1 MAMHVGATRG
11 GAIASINVTP
21 MADVII
27 VLLIIFMV
35 MVPKLTN
42 PVDLPDARTGKE
54 KADGPIAITLSR
66 DGSIR
71 LAEHG
76 IVVLPQL
83 TALIRERMETEGGS
97 VVVNADEGLSYERVA
112 EVLTACRTAGAE
124 EVALMTEARP

>member
-1 MAMHVGATRG
+1 MALHVGATRG

-35 MVPKLTN
+35 TVPRLTR
-42 PVDLPDARTGKE
+42 PVDLPDARSGSQRTE
-54 KADGPIAITLSR
+54 GPIVVTLSA

-76 IVVLPQL
+76 IVPLPQL
-83 TALIRERMETEGGS
+83 TTLIRGRLGTERGAIT
-97 VVVNADEGLSYERVA
+97 VNADERLSYDQVG
-112 EVLTACRTAGAE
+112 EVLTACRNAGAE